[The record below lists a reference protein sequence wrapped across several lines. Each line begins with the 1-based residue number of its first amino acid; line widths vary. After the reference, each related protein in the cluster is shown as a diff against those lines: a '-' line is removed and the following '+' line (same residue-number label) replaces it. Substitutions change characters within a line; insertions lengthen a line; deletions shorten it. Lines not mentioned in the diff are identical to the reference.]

1 MSKRDSFIH
10 VRIPENCREQLERDA
25 QQSGRSIS
33 DYVRWKLFQESG
45 PEAELF
51 SLPSVGQKGR
61 HYIRTT
67 VTEEQA
73 KVLKERCAEAGIPV
87 SEYVRRALFKEQVIV
102 ILEGREI
109 LRQLTGIGNNL
120 NQLTMLA
127 HQGRI
132 TAVHLDEVERIQKKI
147 IKELRNIMKR
157 G

>member
-1 MSKRDSFIH
+1 MSKSDRSIH
-10 VRIPENCREQLERDA
+10 VRIPENSREQLERDA

-45 PEAELF
+45 PEADIF
-51 SLPSVGQKGR
+51 SLPPSGQKGR

-87 SEYVRRALFKEQVIV
+87 SEYVRRALLKEQVIV
-102 ILEGREI
+102 ILEGKEI

-132 TAVHLDEVERIQKKI
+132 TAIHLEEVERIQKKI
-147 IKELRNIMKR
+147 IKELRKIMRR